1 MIEVYDNILPKSVQ
15 DEIESAFED
24 SYFPWYLGKSN
35 NSTVPI
41 DLSKKWSDKNTR
53 EYLQFTHMFTD
64 EKGQVNSDRFHLVDT
79 VIKHYID
86 YTNTHMEVLRVKA
99 NLQTQCNFSKEDF
112 YNTPHTDYG
121 DGMKK
126 KYHVLLYYIND
137 SDGDTYIF
145 DKKDEHEYEIIKQIS
160 PKKGRYLLFDG
171 DLYHT
176 GRHPINADKRMLIN
190 INHVRLQNDC

>member
-35 NSTVPI
+35 NSTVPV

-64 EKGQVNSDRFHLVDT
+64 EKGQINSDRFHLVDT
-79 VIKHYID
+79 VIKHYIN

-121 DGMKK
+121 PKMKE
-126 KYHVLLYYIND
+126 KYYVLLYYIND

-145 DKKDEHEYEIIKQIS
+145 DKLSDNSYKIIEQVS
-160 PKKGRYLLFDG
+160 PKKGRFLLFDG
-171 DLYHT
+171 DLFHS
-176 GRHPINADKRMLIN
+176 GRHPIHAEKRMLIN
-190 INHVRLQNDC
+190 INHKRDINE

>member
-1 MIEVYDNILPKSVQ
+1 MIEVYDDIIPTTIQ
-15 DEIESAFED
+15 DEILEVFED
-24 SYFPWYLGKSN
+24 SYFPWYLGKTN
-35 NSTVPI
+35 NSTVPL
-41 DLSKKWSDKNTR
+41 DLSKKWQDSKTR

-64 EKGQVNSDRFHLVDT
+64 EKGQITSDRFEVVDKI
-79 VIKHYID
+79 IKHYVE

-99 NLQTQCNFSKEDF
+99 NLQTQCNFSHTEF

-121 DGMKK
+121 DGMKR

-145 DKKDEHEYEIIKQIS
+145 DKKGEHKYEIIKQVT
-160 PKKGRYLLFDG
+160 PKKGRFLLFDG
-171 DLYHT
+171 DLFHS

-190 INHVRLQNDC
+190 INHIKRYDNI